1 MMQILTQ
8 IANYLNNDFPFHMF
22 FAVQILL
29 AEGLFMVRMN
39 SRLRPMK
46 VVLPVIVC
54 YLVLAWFH
62 PLLGHRFVRVA
73 AIFAES
79 LLVLCLTMDIPPMNA
94 VCIGISS
101 YAIQNLAFKVGGLA
115 TFFLPRPRE
124 PLFYLLSSSAFV
136 VVYTLCYGMFV
147 RRFPEN
153 GDLKLGNWKV
163 LFLSLVT
170 LLTVFVRSFSL
181 PLDISLLDRL
191 FSILS
196 VIMVMVLIYQCMY
209 ADEMRREK
217 EIIESLLA
225 REESRQQLLGKTI
238 DSINMKCHD
247 LRYHIDAYR
256 RAQRLDEHAA
266 FFDEVEQEIQ
276 RYEYTFH
283 TGNAALD
290 SVLSEKS
297 LYCSANHIL
306 LTTMMDAPLLSQMAK
321 SDIYSIFGNALDNAI
336 QAVMTEAPENRSINI
351 RVSDVAGMTQIV
363 FENFCSRPLEMHEG
377 LPKTEKDQ
385 QYHGFGLRSIR
396 YIIEKYEGHMNIDT
410 KDQMFTLSLLLPRP
424 QSAA

>member
-1 MMQILTQ
+1 
-8 IANYLNNDFPFHMF
+8 
-22 FAVQILL
+22 
-29 AEGLFMVRMN
+29 
-39 SRLRPMK
+39 
-46 VVLPVIVC
+46 
-54 YLVLAWFH
+54 
-62 PLLGHRFVRVA
+62 
-73 AIFAES
+73 
-79 LLVLCLTMDIPPMNA
+79 MDIPTTNA
-94 VCIGISS
+94 LCIGISS

-115 TFFLPRPRE
+115 TCWMAKPRD
-124 PLFYLLSSSAFV
+124 PLFYLLSGASFV
-136 VVYTLCYGMFV
+136 VVYAVCYLMFV

-163 LFLSLVT
+163 LFLTLVT
-170 LLTVFVRSFSL
+170 LLTVFVRSVSL
-181 PLDISLLDRL
+181 PTDISLLDRL

-225 REESRQQLLGKTI
+225 REESRHQLLGKTI

-247 LRYHIDAYR
+247 LRYHIDTYR
-256 RAQRLDEHAA
+256 RAQQLDEHAA

-306 LTTMMDAPLLSQMAK
+306 LTTMLDVSLLAPIEK

-336 QAVMTEAPENRSINI
+336 QAVMAGSARKPQRQYPRQRRGGHDADCLREFFAASRRKCTRDCRRRRRTHSTTASDCAPSAI
-351 RVSDVAGMTQIV
+351 S
-363 FENFCSRPLEMHEG
+363 
-377 LPKTEKDQ
+377 
-385 QYHGFGLRSIR
+385 LRSTTGI
-396 YIIEKYEGHMNIDT
+396 
-410 KDQMFTLSLLLPRP
+410 
-424 QSAA
+424 

>member
-1 MMQILTQ
+1 MLTNL
-8 IANYLNNDFPFHMF
+8 ANYLNNDFPFHMF

-29 AEGLFMVRMN
+29 AEGLFVVRMK
-39 SRLRPMK
+39 SRLRPLK
-46 VVLPVIVC
+46 IVLPVLLC

-62 PLLGHRFVRVA
+62 PLLGHRFARVA

-79 LLVLCLTMDIPPMNA
+79 LLVLCLTMDIPTTNA
-94 VCIGISS
+94 LCIGISS

-115 TFFLPRPRE
+115 TCWMAKPRD
-124 PLFYLLSSSAFV
+124 PLFYLLSGASFV
-136 VVYTLCYGMFV
+136 VVYAVCYLMFV

-163 LFLSLVT
+163 LFLTLVT
-170 LLTVFVRSFSL
+170 LLTVFVRSVSL
-181 PLDISLLDRL
+181 PTDISLLDRL

-225 REESRQQLLGKTI
+225 REESRHQLLGKTI

-247 LRYHIDAYR
+247 LRYHIDTYR
-256 RAQRLDEHAA
+256 RAQQLDEHAA

-306 LTTMMDAPLLSQMAK
+306 LTTMLDVSLLAPIEK

-336 QAVMTEAPENRSINI
+336 QAVMAEAPENRSVNI
-351 RVSDVAGMTQIV
+351 RVSDVVGMTQIV
-363 FENFCSRPLEMHEG
+363 FENFCSKPPEMHEG
-377 LPKTEKDQ
+377 LPKTEKDT

-396 YIIEKYEGHMNIDT
+396 YIIEKYDGHMSIDT
-410 KDQMFTLSLLLPRP
+410 KDQMFILSLLLPRSQ
-424 QSAA
+424 QSA